1 MFLNVTASV
10 TNWNAEGTEC
20 SLVGAGVW
28 GTLGAAWIC
37 HREYIDEGGTPW
49 SVVTGGCCLCMQLQ
63 HVQWATVRT
72 AAHFKFDIESMQILE
87 DNPLTDFVELPEQ
100 LSNLKYCN
108 LLCGVVRGAL
118 EMVSGGSLSSCAL
131 CSFAKEGIWLLSCI
145 LAGPAWW

>member
-1 MFLNVTASV
+1 MQPGGCRGMVALGQHGMVADRT
-10 TNWNAEGTEC
+10 
-20 SLVGAGVW
+20 SLRVAR
-28 GTLGAAWIC
+28 LG
-37 HREYIDEGGTPW
+37 

-72 AAHFKFDIESMQILE
+72 AAHFEFEFESMQILE

-118 EMVSGGSLSSCAL
+118 EMVSGGSLSSGTL
-131 CSFAKEGIWLLSCI
+131 CSFGSEGGWLFRTACM
-145 LAGPAWW
+145 LAGWG